1 MKVSELCK
9 MIEDSIK
16 SGRYPL
22 ETETQKMCAGL
33 LKVSSKS
40 PSDDLRSGDA
50 AVEVRVGDLYIATNF
65 SQDMQHLP
73 GVIEAD
79 VVDLFKLICRK
90 VDRIDAGLK
99 IDR

>member
-1 MKVSELCK
+1 MKLSDLCN
-9 MIEDSIK
+9 MIEESIK

-22 ETETQKMCAGL
+22 ETETQKKCASL
-33 LKVSSKS
+33 LKVTSKS

-50 AVEVRVGDLYIATNF
+50 AVEVRIGNLYVLTNF

-79 VVDLFKLICRK
+79 VLDYFKLICRK
-90 VDRIDAGLK
+90 VDRIDAGLT
-99 IDR
+99 IGR

>member
-1 MKVSELCK
+1 MKVSELCI

-22 ETETQKMCAGL
+22 ETETQKKCASL
-33 LKVSSKS
+33 LKVTNKS

-50 AVEVRVGDLYIATNF
+50 AVEIRVGDLYVMTNF
-65 SQDMQHLP
+65 SQNMQHLP

-79 VVDLFKLICRK
+79 VVDSFKLICRK
-90 VDRIDAGLK
+90 VDRIDTGVK
-99 IDR
+99 IGH